1 MFLMSIWNLNL
12 NNFWLFWWR
21 VVKIKKSF
29 LLFIVYGH
37 NSTMEHRS
45 LWQDMRAIQQ
55 RNPDRAWL
63 QMGDFNTVRL
73 SSERLVGFD
82 STAASEFN
90 QCLYGI
96 SQDDLPVKGFWYTWT
111 NKRGGVG
118 DNKSKLDRVISNI
131 DWLDSYPHAG
141 AVFLPPGISDHCLIS
156 VTMVPPNGG
165 RKPFKFFNFWVQHP

>member
-1 MFLMSIWNLNL
+1 
-12 NNFWLFWWR
+12 
-21 VVKIKKSF
+21 
-29 LLFIVYGH
+29 
-37 NSTMEHRS
+37 MEHRS